1 MKKLFLTIGIVL
13 GFSLVSQAQEWKA
26 ELKKDLVKIEGNK
39 MTSTEFFLLHFE
51 NESNVQVKIYAEAPS
66 AGVISRDNFVAITN
80 TLAAMKLLTMFS
92 ETGIPNMTNLSELI
106 GKADVEFNYYFTSNG
121 MQMEIKT
128 SEGSD
133 KITMTWEEYFS
144 K

>member
-51 NESNVQVKIYAEAPS
+51 NESNVQV
-66 AGVISRDNFVAITN
+66 
-80 TLAAMKLLTMFS
+80 
-92 ETGIPNMTNLSELI
+92 
-106 GKADVEFNYYFTSNG
+106 
-121 MQMEIKT
+121 
-128 SEGSD
+128 
-133 KITMTWEEYFS
+133 
-144 K
+144 

>member
-1 MKKLFLTIGIVL
+1 
-13 GFSLVSQAQEWKA
+13 
-26 ELKKDLVKIEGNK
+26 
-39 MTSTEFFLLHFE
+39 
-51 NESNVQVKIYAEAPS
+51 
-66 AGVISRDNFVAITN
+66 
-80 TLAAMKLLTMFS
+80 MFS

-133 KITMTWEEYFS
+133 KITMTWEECFS

>member
-1 MKKLFLTIGIVL
+1 
-13 GFSLVSQAQEWKA
+13 
-26 ELKKDLVKIEGNK
+26 
-39 MTSTEFFLLHFE
+39 
-51 NESNVQVKIYAEAPS
+51 
-66 AGVISRDNFVAITN
+66 
-80 TLAAMKLLTMFS
+80 MKLLTMFS

-133 KITMTWEEYFS
+133 KITMTWEECFS